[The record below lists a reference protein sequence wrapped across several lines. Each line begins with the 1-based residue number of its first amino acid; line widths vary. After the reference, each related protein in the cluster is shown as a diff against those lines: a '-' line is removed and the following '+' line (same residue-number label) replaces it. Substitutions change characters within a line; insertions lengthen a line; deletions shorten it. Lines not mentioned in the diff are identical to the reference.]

1 METGAPPFHAQVHD
15 SGIERKRGGVPMM
28 VKSRHVLL
36 LAIFTLLVP
45 GVVQA
50 FQFQASE
57 SVSGNLDMQLTLGAG
72 FRLGKQSPNL
82 VGDPTRVPGA
92 NTAQSSNGDDGD
104 LNYNK
109 HDFYAT
115 YLKFTPELLLKF
127 PQDFKFMARG
137 TALYDFKATD
147 TQRTDLS
154 DSAKNQVARDVRLLD
169 LWVSKDMNISGQR
182 ARIRVGNQVINWGE
196 SIFAIGGINATN
208 TLDFQKIQVP
218 GTQLKEAVLPAP
230 IVSVASGLG
239 HGLNAEAYY
248 QFYWY
253 ENRLPPVGTYF
264 SVADILGG
272 GRGGPFARGGR
283 TGGRQSLFLNFDPAS
298 PGFVNFG
305 GLDPAAG
312 GTIFDGVSGTTLAV
326 PFVQDKTAKDGGQY
340 GIALHYKPEGLRLD
354 LGFYFINY
362 HDKMP
367 VLNLLS
373 NATTLQW
380 EYLEN
385 RKMYG
390 VSANFPVGNWAVGM
404 EASYRPKEAVSLSA
418 CFNAGG
424 SLDAILNTAPVDCP
438 MFIDQKKYQF
448 ILTGILAM
456 TPGDHGWFLDLLRA
470 QTATFT
476 GEAVW
481 IHFPGVDPDKR
492 FGRTIGGVAV
502 DQVPAAGYGFWK
514 GTPILQDIGAGL
526 GTLPYDTV
534 AGVGDGDSYGFT
546 VDFNWAYDNKIIKGW
561 QVIPGLT
568 YFQALGGMT
577 PTLTANYFSGAKSVN
592 VYVLFNQNPPS
603 KWQAGLNFTNYWGN
617 NQLLADR
624 DFLGGFLTRNF

>member
-1 METGAPPFHAQVHD
+1 
-15 SGIERKRGGVPMM
+15 MM
-28 VKSRHVLL
+28 GKFRSALL
-36 LAIFTLLVP
+36 LAVVAMFFA
-45 GVVQA
+45 GVAQA

-72 FRLGKQSPNL
+72 WRLGKQSPKL

-92 NTAQSSNGDDGD
+92 DTGTSSNGDDGD

-127 PQDFKFMARG
+127 PNEFKFMARG
-137 TALYDFKATD
+137 TALYDFVATD
-147 TQRTDLS
+147 TRRTDLS

-169 LWVSKDMNISGQR
+169 LWVSKDMNIGTQR
-182 ARIRVGNQVINWGE
+182 ARVRVGNQVVNWGE
-196 SIFAIGGINATN
+196 SVFAIGGINATN

-230 IVSVASGLG
+230 IISVASGLG
-239 HGLNAEAYY
+239 YGFNAEAYY

-283 TGGRQSLFLNFDPAS
+283 TGGRQPLFLNFDPAS
-298 PGFVNFG
+298 PDFVNFG
-305 GLDPAAG
+305 GLDPAADP
-312 GTIFDGVSGTTLAV
+312 TQASTLAV
-326 PFVQDKTAKDGGQY
+326 PFVEDIRAKDSGQF
-340 GIALHYKPEGLRLD
+340 GVAVHYKPQNLRLD

-367 VLNLLS
+367 VLNFLTDL
-373 NATTLQW
+373 ATLAPTVQW
-380 EYLEN
+380 QYLEN
-385 RKMYG
+385 RKLYG
-390 VSANFPVGNWAVGM
+390 ASANFPVGNWAVGI
-404 EASYRPKEAVSLSA
+404 ETSYRPKEAIALTA
-418 CFNAGG
+418 CYGAGG
-424 SLDAILNTAPVDCP
+424 ALDAILNTAPVANCP
-438 MFIDQKKYQF
+438 MWIDKEKWQTH
-448 ILTGILAM
+448 LTGLLLM
-456 TPGDHGWFLDLLRA
+456 TPGDHGWFLDLLGA
-470 QTATFT
+470 QTATFL

-481 IHFPGVDPDKR
+481 IHFPGVDPNKR
-492 FGRTIGGVAV
+492 ITRNIEGVAV
-502 DQVPAAGYGFWK
+502 DQVPAAGYAFWR
-514 GTPILQDIGAGL
+514 GPPMDPIDLGAGAVA
-526 GTLPYDTV
+526 YNTV

-546 VDFNWAYDNKIIKGW
+546 VDFNWTYDNKIIKGW

-592 VYVLFNQNPPS
+592 FYVLFNQNPPS
-603 KWQAGLNFTNYWGN
+603 RWQAGINYTNYFGN

-624 DFLGGFLTRNF
+624 DFIGGFLTRNF

>member
-1 METGAPPFHAQVHD
+1 
-15 SGIERKRGGVPMM
+15 MM
-28 VKSRHVLL
+28 VKFKNVLL
-36 LAIFTLLVP
+36 LAVCVALLP
-45 GVVQA
+45 SAAQA
-50 FQFQASE
+50 FRFQWSD
-57 SVSGNLDMQLTLGAG
+57 SVDGNLDMQLTLGAG
-72 FRLGKQSPNL
+72 WRVSKQSPNL

-104 LNYNK
+104 LNYNQ

-115 YLKFTPELLLKF
+115 YLKFTPELLLRF
-127 PQDFKFMARG
+127 PQDWKFMARG
-137 TALYDFKATD
+137 TALYDFQATD

-169 LWVSKDMNISGQR
+169 LWVSKDFDVSGQR
-182 ARIRVGNQVINWGE
+182 GRVRAGNQVVSWGE

-230 IVSVASGLG
+230 IISIASGLG
-239 HGLNAEAYY
+239 HGFNAEAYY

-283 TGGRQSLFLNFDPAS
+283 TGGRQPLFLDFNPAS

-305 GLDPAAG
+305 GLDPASDPTQAN
-312 GTIFDGVSGTTLAV
+312 TLAV
-326 PFVQDKTAKDGGQY
+326 PFIADRTAKNSGQY
-340 GIALHYKPEGLRLD
+340 GIAVHYKPENLRLD

-373 NATTLQW
+373 DLTLRW
-380 EYLEN
+380 DYLEN

-390 VSANFPVGNWAVGM
+390 VSANFPVGNWAMGW
-404 EASYRPKEAVSLSA
+404 ELSYRPKEAVALSS

-424 SLDAILNTAPVDCP
+424 PLDGISNGAVGIDCP
-438 MFIDQKKYQF
+438 MWVDKEKYQMH
-448 ILTGILAM
+448 LTGILSM
-456 TPGDHGWFLDLLRA
+456 TPGDHGWFLDLLGA
-470 QTATFT
+470 QTATFI

-481 IHFPGVDPDKR
+481 IRFPGVGPDKR
-492 FGRTIGGVAV
+492 ISRTIGGVAV

-514 GTPILQDIGAGL
+514 GPPLVQDIGAGPI
-526 GTLPYDTV
+526 PYDTV
-534 AGVGDGDSYGFT
+534 AGVGDENSYGFT
-546 VDFNWAYDNKIIKGW
+546 ADFNWAYDNKIIEGW

-592 VYVLFNQNPPS
+592 FYVLFNQNPPS
-603 KWQAGLNFTNYWGN
+603 RWQAGLNYTNYFGN

-624 DFLGGFLTRNF
+624 DFIGGFLTRNF